1 MCKREKIFLTIIVI
15 LTIALIIM
23 IALYFNMRKSAQEN
37 LNHFLDKS
45 EEVSE
50 LNHEISNLKEAINN
64 IITN

>member
-1 MCKREKIFLTIIVI
+1 MSKREKIFLTIIVI